1 VRAFLIVGLIAGPA
15 APALAQ
21 QAPVTAPAPAA
32 VARTMIEQM
41 ETFRDKET
49 FRLVGEVRGFSFSN
63 ASEEEGYPFDFAID
77 PKKDYRLVAICDDYC
92 DLDLV
97 AENASGDEMGA
108 DRRGDFVA
116 HVDVEPNKSGS
127 KVRAKVFPGNCTRRG
142 AESCVAGLALFE
154 VLQRK
159 RGNGQ

>member
-1 VRAFLIVGLIAGPA
+1 VRAFLTFGLIAA
-15 APALAQ
+15 LTAPAMAQ
-21 QAPVTAPAPAA
+21 QAATPAA
-32 VARTMIEQM
+32 APTPAAAARTMIEQM

-49 FRLVGEVRGFSFSN
+49 FRLVGEVKGFAFSN
-63 ASEEEGYPFDFAID
+63 ASEDEGYPFDFAID

-97 AENASGDEMGA
+97 AENASGDEVGA

-116 HVDVEPNKSGS
+116 HVDVEPNKSGA
-127 KVRAKVFPGNCTRRG
+127 KVKAKVFPGNCTRRG

-159 RGNGQ
+159 KN

>member
-1 VRAFLIVGLIAGPA
+1 MRALLVSGLAIAICAPSMAQQAA
-15 APALAQ
+15 APA
-21 QAPVTAPAPAA
+21 PVA
-32 VARTMIEQM
+32 VGRAMIEQM

-49 FRLVGEVRGFSFSN
+49 FRLVGDVREIAFSN

-77 PKKDYRLVAICDDYC
+77 PRKDYRLVAICDDYC

-97 AENASGDEMGA
+97 AENADGDEVGA

-116 HVDVEPNKSGS
+116 HVDVEPNKSGRQV
-127 KVRAKVFPGNCTRRG
+127 KAKVFPGNCTRRG
-142 AESCVAGLALFE
+142 TERCVAGLALFE

-159 RGNGQ
+159 RN